1 MSDVAYTKVS
11 DLMTPSVHTISRTA
25 TVSEAIAAMK
35 EHNVSSLAVQRRD
48 EADEF
53 GVITITDIAKKVI
66 AVDKSPDRFNV
77 YEVMSKPVLTV
88 PAEMNIKYAVKL
100 LVQFG
105 PSRAVVVDHQRA
117 PVGII
122 TMRDMIIGKATS

>member
-1 MSDVAYTKVS
+1 MSEVVYTKVS
-11 DLMTPSVHTISRTA
+11 DVMTPSVHTINRTA
-25 TVSEAIAAMK
+25 TVSEAIEAMRQ
-35 EHNVSSLAVQRRD
+35 HRVSSLAVQRRD

-53 GVITITDIAKKVI
+53 GVITVTDIAKKVI
-66 AVDKSPDRFNV
+66 ALDKAPDRINV

-122 TMRDMIIGKATS
+122 TMRDMVVGK